1 MFKVFKFIV
10 DFWKELG
17 WKEYLKTI
25 LITIL
30 AVAIAGG
37 MFYAASF
44 LFQINTALGI
54 VGIVAVLLIM
64 IGIQCLIMKKHGRG

>member
-1 MFKVFKFIV
+1 MFNVFKFIV

-17 WKEYLKTI
+17 WKKYLEAI
-25 LITIL
+25 LLTIL

-44 LFQINTALGI
+44 LFQINTTLGV
-54 VGIVAVLLIM
+54 VGIVAVLLII
-64 IGIQCLIMKKHGRG
+64 IGIQCLIMKKNGRG